1 MNHANNN
8 PLFVVYA
15 NARGKTPDEMLV
27 SDRDA
32 WPGGSMCGFIL
43 WVRGMKRD
51 FYKLHPEAFM
61 NSVDTLVDADAFL
74 KFAQESNEPRN
85 L

>member
-1 MNHANNN
+1 
-8 PLFVVYA
+8 
-15 NARGKTPDEMLV
+15 
-27 SDRDA
+27 
-32 WPGGSMCGFIL
+32 MCGFIL